1 LRDAAVQFASLP
13 EIPMLRLAL
22 PCTALMTV
30 VLAACAPTPDE
41 QQQAIAEAE
50 QRAEVA
56 AQPASEPA
64 PVDAAACD
72 SVQALWL
79 EGKVP
84 TEAEVEQART
94 DSGAEV
100 VRVLKPG
107 QMVTMEFN
115 ASRLN
120 IDVDDAGAVVSVRC
134 G

>member
-1 LRDAAVQFASLP
+1 
-13 EIPMLRLAL
+13 MLRLAL

-72 SVQALWL
+72 SAQALWL

-94 DSGAEV
+94 DSGVEV